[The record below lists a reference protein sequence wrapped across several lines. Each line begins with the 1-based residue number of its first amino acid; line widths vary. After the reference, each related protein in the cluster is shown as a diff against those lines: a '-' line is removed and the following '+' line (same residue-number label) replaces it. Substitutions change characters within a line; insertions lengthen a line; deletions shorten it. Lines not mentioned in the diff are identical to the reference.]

1 VSRAVRSAPC
11 VVSVAEHTGW
21 AHLVCVAAHGRV
33 PAVIDRRRVTLID
46 PGLPT
51 QPYEHDTMA
60 MREDEADDLIARVQK
75 SVSAC
80 SVRAL
85 ERLVGE
91 LAPVSPVAA
100 LAIREPPFPS
110 IPSSVAAVHASYQL
124 RCSADGMMYQQAIC
138 RAARRLKLSV
148 QLCKRGEEVRP
159 RGRAARP
166 DAECRGGLHCPF
178 GPPLRSAVDRRAS
191 ACIRGRY
198 RRAGAAYARPPIA
211 EQRLRFGFV
220 GPVRSDRLARHGS
233 CISQEHGHR

>member
-1 VSRAVRSAPC
+1 MSRVVRRAPC

-33 PAVIDRRRVTLID
+33 PAVIERRRVTLID

-60 MREDEADDLIARVQK
+60 MREDEAEDLIARVQK

-80 SVRAL
+80 SVRVL

-91 LAPVSPVAA
+91 LAPVSPVVA

-110 IPSSVAAVHASYQL
+110 IPASVAAVHASYQL

-138 RAARRLKLSV
+138 RAATRLRLAV
-148 QLCKRGEEVRP
+148 QLCKRGEEFARAAEQLGVRP
-159 RGRAARP
+159 GDIEDFVAGSGRPA
-166 DAECRGGLHCPF
+166 
-178 GPPLRSAVDRRAS
+178 GPPWTEEHRRGFA
-191 ACIRGRY
+191 AGIAALAPHVRGSLSLEPTRIP
-198 RRAGAAYARPPIA
+198 A
-211 EQRLRFGFV
+211 
-220 GPVRSDRLARHGS
+220 D
-233 CISQEHGHR
+233 

>member
-1 VSRAVRSAPC
+1 VSRAVRRAPC

-33 PAVIDRRRVTLID
+33 PAVIERRRVTLID

-60 MREDEADDLIARVQK
+60 MREDEAEDLIARVQK

-80 SVRAL
+80 TVRAL

-91 LAPVSPVAA
+91 LEPVSPVVA

-110 IPSSVAAVHASYQL
+110 IPTSVAAVHASYQL

-138 RAARRLKLSV
+138 RAAARLRLAV
-148 QLCKRGEEVRP
+148 QLCKRGEESTLAATQIGVTPGDVEDFVTGSGRP
-159 RGRAARP
+159 A
-166 DAECRGGLHCPF
+166 
-178 GPPLRSAVDRRAS
+178 GPPWTEEHRRAF
-191 ACIRGRY
+191 AAGIAALAPHVRGL
-198 RRAGAAYARPPIA
+198 GLEVAR
-211 EQRLRFGFV
+211 
-220 GPVRSDRLARHGS
+220 
-233 CISQEHGHR
+233 